1 MAATSSSLT
10 RWRDSVRRR
19 LVVTAGVMALWGI
32 AIEARLVQLQV
43 FRHDVL
49 VERALRQRLRTIPTH
64 PKRGEIVDRG
74 GQILAYGVDADT
86 IVAVPVDVERPV
98 ETTRLLCEVLECR
111 REQHDRILTRLD
123 TENLFAYVQ
132 QYVSVDTARRI
143 RELDLKGI
151 GFLKQNRRFYPN
163 RELAAHLIGYVGIDN
178 QGLHGLESSYD
189 EEISGQPGRVLMQTD
204 ARNRAFSRVER
215 PPTAGVTLE
224 LTIDKL
230 IQHIAERELRAAM
243 REHHAAGGSVVVLDP
258 ATGEILALA
267 NEPTF
272 NPNAFSLSDADARR
286 NRATQDVY
294 QPGSTFKIVTASAAL
309 EEGVSHPNQQI
320 DTSPGLWYPGA
331 LEEGVSHPNQQI
343 DTSPGV
349 WYPGRRPIRD
359 FRDYGVLSFTDM
371 LVKSSNVAASKIGVE
386 LGAERLLRYVRR
398 FGFGQAISGDFLGQS
413 RGIVHPAAGLSDS
426 DLARVSIGYTI
437 AVTPLQMAAAM
448 NAVANGGELI
458 APRVVRALLSED
470 GRLEVPRRVI
480 RRAIRPETA
489 ATMTRILE
497 DVVDHGTATAAQLTG
512 YTVAGKTGTTEKLVD
527 GRYSDTRNVAS
538 FAGFVPSTRPEL
550 TILVVV
556 DDVPSGG
563 GAVAAPVFQRIAE
576 ASLRH
581 LGVPPNVGAPP
592 PILVSAGSPTP
603 PIVRLTP
610 VRAPASLAASAWT
623 GPQRGLMPDLTGLG
637 ARAAFEIA
645 TDLGLMTRIRGD
657 GFVVGQTLE
666 PGSAITRG
674 QALILQLER
683 RGVSGARSRSEP

>member
-10 RWRDSVRRR
+10 RWRDIVRRR

-74 GQILAYGVDADT
+74 GQILAYSVDADT
-86 IVAVPVDVERPV
+86 IVAVPADVECPV

-143 RELDLKGI
+143 RELDLKGV

-178 QGLHGLESSYD
+178 QGLYGLESSYD

-215 PPTAGVTLE
+215 PPTAGGTLE

-294 QPGSTFKIVTASAAL
+294 PPGSTFKIVTASAAL

-320 DTSPGLWYPGA
+320 DTS
-331 LEEGVSHPNQQI
+331 Q
-343 DTSPGV
+343 GV
-349 WYPGRRPIRD
+349 WYPDPGRRPIRD

-458 APRVVRALLSED
+458 APRVVRALLGED

-538 FAGFVPSTRPEL
+538 FAGFVPSTRPRL

-623 GPQRGLMPDLTGLG
+623 GPQRGLMPDLAGLS

-674 QALILQLER
+674 QALILRLER
-683 RGVSGARSRSEP
+683 SGVSGARSRSEP

>member
-10 RWRDSVRRR
+10 RWRDVARRR

-64 PKRGEIVDRG
+64 PKRGEIVDRE
-74 GQILAYGVDADT
+74 GQILAYSVDADT
-86 IVAVPVDVERPV
+86 IVAVPADVECPV

-111 REQHDRILTRLD
+111 GEQHDRILTRLD

-143 RELDLKGI
+143 RELDLKGV

-178 QGLHGLESSYD
+178 QGLYGLESSYD

-320 DTSPGLWYPGA
+320 
-331 LEEGVSHPNQQI
+331 
-343 DTSPGV
+343 
-349 WYPGRRPIRD
+349 RD

-398 FGFGQAISGDFLGQS
+398 FGFGQAISEDFLGQS

-458 APRVVRALLSED
+458 APRVVRALLGED

-538 FAGFVPSTRPEL
+538 FAGFVPSTRPRL

-563 GAVAAPVFQRIAE
+563 GVVAAPVFQRIAE

-623 GPQRGLMPDLTGLG
+623 GPQRGLMPDLAGLS

-674 QALILQLER
+674 QALILRLER
-683 RGVSGARSRSEP
+683 SGVSGARSRSEP

>member
-10 RWRDSVRRR
+10 RWRDIVRRR

-74 GQILAYGVDADT
+74 GQILAYSVDADT
-86 IVAVPVDVERPV
+86 IVAVPADVECPV

-143 RELDLKGI
+143 RELDLKGV

-178 QGLHGLESSYD
+178 QGLYGLESSYD

-320 DTSPGLWYPGA
+320 DTSPG
-331 LEEGVSHPNQQI
+331 
-343 DTSPGV
+343 V

-398 FGFGQAISGDFLGQS
+398 FGFGQAISEDFLGQS

-458 APRVVRALLSED
+458 APRVVRALLGED

-538 FAGFVPSTRPEL
+538 FAGFVPSTRPRL

-563 GAVAAPVFQRIAE
+563 GVVAAPVFQRIAE

-623 GPQRGLMPDLTGLG
+623 GPQRGLMPDLAGLS

-674 QALILQLER
+674 QALILRLER
-683 RGVSGARSRSEP
+683 SGVSRARARAEP

>member
-1 MAATSSSLT
+1 M
-10 RWRDSVRRR
+10 
-19 LVVTAGVMALWGI
+19 
-32 AIEARLVQLQV
+32 
-43 FRHDVL
+43 
-49 VERALRQRLRTIPTH
+49 
-64 PKRGEIVDRG
+64 
-74 GQILAYGVDADT
+74 
-86 IVAVPVDVERPV
+86 
-98 ETTRLLCEVLECR
+98 
-111 REQHDRILTRLD
+111 
-123 TENLFAYVQ
+123 Q

-143 RELDLKGI
+143 RELDLKGV

-178 QGLHGLESSYD
+178 QGLYGLESSYD

-215 PPTAGVTLE
+215 PPTAGGTLE

-320 DTSPGLWYPGA
+320 DTSPGVWYPGR
-331 LEEGVSHPNQQI
+331 
-343 DTSPGV
+343 
-349 WYPGRRPIRD
+349 GRRPIRD

-371 LVKSSNVAASKIGVE
+371 LVKSSNVAASKIGVD

-458 APRVVRALLSED
+458 APRVVRALLGED

-497 DVVDHGTATAAQLTG
+497 EVVDHGTATAAQLTG

-527 GRYSDTRNVAS
+527 GGYSDTRNVAS
-538 FAGFVPSTRPEL
+538 FAGFVPSTRPRL

-623 GPQRGLMPDLTGLG
+623 GPQRGLMPDLAGLS

-674 QALILQLER
+674 QALILRLER
-683 RGVSGARSRSEP
+683 SGVSGARSRSEP

>member
-10 RWRDSVRRR
+10 RWRDIVRRR

-74 GQILAYGVDADT
+74 GQILAYSVDADT
-86 IVAVPVDVERPV
+86 IVAVPADVECPV

-143 RELDLKGI
+143 RELDLKGV

-178 QGLHGLESSYD
+178 QGLYGLESSYD

-320 DTSPGLWYPGA
+320 DTSPG
-331 LEEGVSHPNQQI
+331 
-343 DTSPGV
+343 V
-349 WYPGRRPIRD
+349 WYPDRRPIRD

-458 APRVVRALLSED
+458 APRVVRALLGED

-538 FAGFVPSTRPEL
+538 FAGFVPSTRPRL

-623 GPQRGLMPDLTGLG
+623 GPQRGLMPDLAGLS

-666 PGSAITRG
+666 PGSAITKG

-683 RGVSGARSRSEP
+683 SGVSGARSRSEP

>member
-10 RWRDSVRRR
+10 RWRDIVRRR
-19 LVVTAGVMALWGI
+19 LLVTAGVMALWGI

-74 GQILAYGVDADT
+74 GQILAYSVDADT
-86 IVAVPVDVERPV
+86 IVAVPADVECPV

-111 REQHDRILTRLD
+111 REQHDRILPRLD

-143 RELDLKGI
+143 RELDLKGV

-178 QGLHGLESSYD
+178 QGLFGLESSYD

-320 DTSPGLWYPGA
+320 DTSPG
-331 LEEGVSHPNQQI
+331 
-343 DTSPGV
+343 V
-349 WYPGRRPIRD
+349 WYPGRRPVRD

-371 LVKSSNVAASKIGVE
+371 LVKSSNVAASKIGVD

-458 APRVVRALLSED
+458 APRVVRALLGKD

-623 GPQRGLMPDLTGLG
+623 GPQRGLMPDLAGLG

-666 PGSAITRG
+666 PSSAITRG
-674 QALILQLER
+674 QALILRLER
-683 RGVSGARSRSEP
+683 SGVSGARSRSEP

>member
-10 RWRDSVRRR
+10 RWRDIVRRR

-32 AIEARLVQLQV
+32 VIEARLVQLQV

-49 VERALRQRLRTIPTH
+49 VARALRQRLRTIPTH

-74 GQILAYGVDADT
+74 GQILAYSVDADT
-86 IVAVPVDVERPV
+86 IVAVPADVECPV

-143 RELDLKGI
+143 RELDLKGV

-178 QGLHGLESSYD
+178 QGLYGLESSYD

-320 DTSPGLWYPGA
+320 DTSPG
-331 LEEGVSHPNQQI
+331 
-343 DTSPGV
+343 V

-398 FGFGQAISGDFLGQS
+398 FGFGQAISEDFLGQS

-458 APRVVRALLSED
+458 APRVVRALLGED

-538 FAGFVPSTRPEL
+538 FAGFVPSTRPRL

-563 GAVAAPVFQRIAE
+563 GVVAAPVFQRIAE

-623 GPQRGLMPDLTGLG
+623 GPQRGLMPDLAGLS

-674 QALILQLER
+674 QALILRLER
-683 RGVSGARSRSEP
+683 SGVSGARSRSEP

>member
-10 RWRDSVRRR
+10 RWRDIVRRR

-74 GQILAYGVDADT
+74 GQILAYSVDADT
-86 IVAVPVDVERPV
+86 IVAVPADVECPV

-143 RELDLKGI
+143 RELDLKGV

-178 QGLHGLESSYD
+178 QGLYGLESSYD

-320 DTSPGLWYPGA
+320 DTSPG
-331 LEEGVSHPNQQI
+331 
-343 DTSPGV
+343 V

-398 FGFGQAISGDFLGQS
+398 FGFGQAISEDFLGQS

-458 APRVVRALLSED
+458 APRVVRALLGED

-538 FAGFVPSTRPEL
+538 FAGFVPSTQPRL

-563 GAVAAPVFQRIAE
+563 GVVAGAGLPRIAE

-623 GPQRGLMPDLTGLG
+623 GPQRGLMPDLAGLS

-674 QALILQLER
+674 QALILRLER
-683 RGVSGARSRSEP
+683 SGVSGARSRSEP

>member
-10 RWRDSVRRR
+10 RWRDIVRRR

-74 GQILAYGVDADT
+74 GQILAYSVDADT
-86 IVAVPVDVERPV
+86 IVAVPADVECPV

-143 RELDLKGI
+143 RELDLKGV

-178 QGLHGLESSYD
+178 QGLYGLESSYD

-320 DTSPGLWYPGA
+320 DTSPG
-331 LEEGVSHPNQQI
+331 
-343 DTSPGV
+343 V

-398 FGFGQAISGDFLGQS
+398 FGFGQAISEDFLGQS

-458 APRVVRALLSED
+458 APRVVRALVGED

-538 FAGFVPSTRPEL
+538 FAGFVPSTRPRL

-563 GAVAAPVFQRIAE
+563 GVVAAPVFQRIAE

-623 GPQRGLMPDLTGLG
+623 GPQRGLMPDLAGLS

-674 QALILQLER
+674 QALILRLER
-683 RGVSGARSRSEP
+683 SGVSGARSRSEP

>member
-1 MAATSSSLT
+1 MAATPSSLT
-10 RWRDSVRRR
+10 RWRDVVRRR
-19 LVVTAGVMALWGI
+19 LLVTAWVMTLWGI

-64 PKRGEIVDRG
+64 PKRGEIVDRE
-74 GQILAYGVDADT
+74 GQVLAYSVDADT
-86 IVAVPVDVERPV
+86 IVAVPADVECPV

-111 REQHDRILTRLD
+111 GEQHDRILTRLD

-132 QYVSVDTARRI
+132 RHVSVDTARRI
-143 RELDLKGI
+143 RKLDLTGV
-151 GFLKQNRRFYPN
+151 GFLKENRRFYPN

-178 QGLHGLESSYD
+178 QGLYGLESSYD

-215 PPTAGVTLE
+215 PATAGVTLE
-224 LTIDKL
+224 LTIDKY
-230 IQHIAERELRAAM
+230 IQHIAERELRAVM

-272 NPNAFSLSDADARR
+272 NPNTFLLSNADARR

-294 QPGSTFKIVTASAAL
+294 EPGSIFKIVTASAAL
-309 EEGVSHPNQQI
+309 EEGVFHPDQM
-320 DTSPGLWYPGA
+320 
-331 LEEGVSHPNQQI
+331 I

-349 WYPGRRPIRD
+349 IYFGSRPISDVRN
-359 FRDYGVLSFTDM
+359 YGLLSFADVV
-371 LVKSSNVAASKIGVE
+371 VKSSNVGASKISLA
-386 LGAERLLRYVRR
+386 LGPERLGRYVRR
-398 FGFGQAISGDFLGQS
+398 FGFGQTISRDFPGES
-413 RGIVHPAAGLSDS
+413 RGIVHDPSRLTDS
-426 DLARVSIGYTI
+426 DLASVSMGYNI
-437 AVTPLQMAAAM
+437 SVTPLQMAAAM

-458 APRVVRALLSED
+458 EPRLVRALLSEE
-470 GRLEVPRRVI
+470 GRREVPRRVI
-480 RRAIRPETA
+480 RRAITPETA

-497 DVVDHGTATAAQLTG
+497 DVVTRGTARAARLAG
-512 YTVAGKTGTTEKLVD
+512 YTVAGKTGTAEKLID
-527 GRYSDTRNVAS
+527 GHYAETNHNVAT
-538 FAGFVPSTRPEL
+538 FVGFVPSTRPEL

-556 DDVPSGG
+556 DDVARGG

-576 ASLRH
+576 ATFLH
-581 LGVPPNVGAPP
+581 LGVPPNVDAPP
-592 PILVSAGSPTP
+592 PILAPADP
-603 PIVRLTP
+603 PPASRVRLTP
-610 VRAPASLAASAWT
+610 VRALAPLAASAWT
-623 GPQRGLMPDLTGLG
+623 GPRRGLMPDLAGLS

-674 QALILQLER
+674 QALILGLER
-683 RGVSGARSRSEP
+683 SGVSRTGSRSEP

>member
-10 RWRDSVRRR
+10 RWRDIVRRR
-19 LVVTAGVMALWGI
+19 LLVTAGVMALWGI

-74 GQILAYGVDADT
+74 GQILAYSVDADT
-86 IVAVPVDVERPV
+86 IVAVPADVECPV

-143 RELDLKGI
+143 RELDLKGV

-178 QGLHGLESSYD
+178 QWLFGLESSYD

-320 DTSPGLWYPGA
+320 DTSPG
-331 LEEGVSHPNQQI
+331 
-343 DTSPGV
+343 V
-349 WYPGRRPIRD
+349 WYPGRRPVRD

-458 APRVVRALLSED
+458 APRVVRALLGKD
-470 GRLEVPRRVI
+470 GRVEVPRRVI

-538 FAGFVPSTRPEL
+538 FAGFVPSTRPRL

-603 PIVRLTP
+603 AIVRLTP

-623 GPQRGLMPDLTGLG
+623 GPQRGLMPDLAGLS

-674 QALILQLER
+674 QALILRLER
-683 RGVSGARSRSEP
+683 SGVSGARSRSEP

>member
-1 MAATSSSLT
+1 MAATPSSLT
-10 RWRDSVRRR
+10 RWRDVVRRR
-19 LVVTAGVMALWGI
+19 LLVTAWVMTLWGI

-64 PKRGEIVDRG
+64 PKRGEIVDRE
-74 GQILAYGVDADT
+74 GQVLAYSVDADT
-86 IVAVPVDVERPV
+86 IVAVPADVECPV

-111 REQHDRILTRLD
+111 GEQHDRILTRLD

-132 QYVSVDTARRI
+132 RHVSVDTARRI
-143 RELDLKGI
+143 RKLDLTGV
-151 GFLKQNRRFYPN
+151 GFLKENRRFYPN

-178 QGLHGLESSYD
+178 QGLYGLESSYD

-215 PPTAGVTLE
+215 PATAGVTLE
-224 LTIDKL
+224 LTIDKY
-230 IQHIAERELRAAM
+230 IQHIAERELRAVM

-272 NPNAFSLSDADARR
+272 NPNTFLLSNADARR

-294 QPGSTFKIVTASAAL
+294 EPGSIFKIVTASAAL
-309 EEGVSHPNQQI
+309 EEGVFHPDQM
-320 DTSPGLWYPGA
+320 
-331 LEEGVSHPNQQI
+331 I

-349 WYPGRRPIRD
+349 IYFGSRPISDVRN
-359 FRDYGVLSFTDM
+359 YGLLSFADVV
-371 LVKSSNVAASKIGVE
+371 VKSSNVGASKISLA
-386 LGAERLLRYVRR
+386 LGPERLGRYVRR
-398 FGFGQAISGDFLGQS
+398 FGFGQTISRNFPGES
-413 RGIVHPAAGLSDS
+413 RGIVHDPSRLTDS
-426 DLARVSIGYTI
+426 DLASVSMGYNI
-437 AVTPLQMAAAM
+437 SVTPLQMAAAM

-458 APRVVRALLSED
+458 EPRLVRALLSEE
-470 GRLEVPRRVI
+470 GRREVPRRVI
-480 RRAIRPETA
+480 RRAITPETA

-497 DVVDHGTATAAQLTG
+497 DVVTRGTARAARLAG
-512 YTVAGKTGTTEKLVD
+512 YTVAGKTGTAEKLID
-527 GRYSDTRNVAS
+527 GHYAETNHNVAT
-538 FAGFVPSTRPEL
+538 FVGFVPSTRPEL

-556 DDVPSGG
+556 DDVARGG

-576 ASLRH
+576 ATFLH
-581 LGVPPNVGAPP
+581 LGVPPNVDAPP
-592 PILVSAGSPTP
+592 PILAPADP
-603 PIVRLTP
+603 PPASRVRLTP
-610 VRAPASLAASAWT
+610 VRALAPLAASAWT
-623 GPQRGLMPDLTGLG
+623 GPRRGLMPDLAGLS

-674 QALILQLER
+674 QALILGLER
-683 RGVSGARSRSEP
+683 SGVSRTGSRSEP